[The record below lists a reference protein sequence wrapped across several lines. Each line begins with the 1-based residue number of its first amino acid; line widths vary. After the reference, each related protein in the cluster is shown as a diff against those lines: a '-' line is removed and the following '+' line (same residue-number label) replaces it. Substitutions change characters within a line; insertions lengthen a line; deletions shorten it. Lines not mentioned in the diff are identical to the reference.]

1 MHQHSQRPNL
11 QSNDHELYDVIEL
24 VAITMMSLRLSPA
37 RVLCSGR
44 HREGAVREGPCSE
57 VAAMHREGEVEVF
70 DSDDTFGKGVCSWII
85 SCISP
90 TAHTHHLHSLC
101 LTKSCFSSADGTT
114 NSLVLYYLL
123 CPTSIMQCQTPLAQQ
138 LVTSEE
144 DTSLLSAQCGAS
156 ALHCFLAKPP
166 GSMKI
171 DVLGLR
177 PHFIMIAI

>member
-70 DSDDTFGKGVCSWII
+70 DPDDTFGKKRFVHGPFRVYHPQ
-85 SCISP
+85 P
-90 TAHTHHLHSLC
+90 TP
-101 LTKSCFSSADGTT
+101 TT
-114 NSLVLYYLL
+114 STICV
-123 CPTSIMQCQTPLAQQ
+123 
-138 LVTSEE
+138 
-144 DTSLLSAQCGAS
+144 
-156 ALHCFLAKPP
+156 
-166 GSMKI
+166 
-171 DVLGLR
+171 
-177 PHFIMIAI
+177 

>member
-70 DSDDTFGKGVCSWII
+70 DPDDTFGKKDLFMDHFVYITR
-85 SCISP
+85 SP
-90 TAHTHHLHSLC
+90 HPPPPRFASDYKPPFIRRWHHP
-101 LTKSCFSSADGTT
+101 F
-114 NSLVLYYLL
+114 
-123 CPTSIMQCQTPLAQQ
+123 TSIL
-138 LVTSEE
+138 
-144 DTSLLSAQCGAS
+144 
-156 ALHCFLAKPP
+156 
-166 GSMKI
+166 
-171 DVLGLR
+171 
-177 PHFIMIAI
+177 